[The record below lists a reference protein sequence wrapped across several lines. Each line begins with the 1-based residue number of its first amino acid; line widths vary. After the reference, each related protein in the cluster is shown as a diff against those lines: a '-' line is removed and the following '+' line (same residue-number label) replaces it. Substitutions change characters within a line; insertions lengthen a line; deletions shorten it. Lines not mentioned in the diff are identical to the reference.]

1 MPVEKIEDFVL
12 EFDQGLEAIKPK
24 KKKSKKKKVISKEE
38 TCIESLEK
46 LSKKM
51 SIISS
56 VFILIGVSILI
67 IAFPVCIVKFFLD
80 ILLPTWIAWIIAG
93 CCGFCIASSLL
104 EEIVG
109 KLKE

>member
-1 MPVEKIEDFVL
+1 MPVERIEDFVL

-24 KKKSKKKKVISKEE
+24 KKKSKKKKVVSKEE
-38 TCIESLEK
+38 MYIESLER

-51 SIISS
+51 SAISAA
-56 VFILIGVSILI
+56 FMLIGISLLI
-67 IAFPVCIVKFFLD
+67 IAFPVCIVKFILD
-80 ILLPTWIAWIIAG
+80 LLLPTWIAWIIAI
-93 CCGFCIASSLL
+93 CCGFCLASSLL

>member
-12 EFDQGLEAIKPK
+12 EYDQGLETIKPK
-24 KKKSKKKKVISKEE
+24 KKKSKKKKTVSKEE
-38 TCIESLEK
+38 TYLESLEK
-46 LSKKM
+46 FSNKM

-56 VFILIGVSILI
+56 VLILIGASLLI
-67 IAFPVCIVKFFLD
+67 IAFPVCIVKFILD
-80 ILLPTWIAWIIAG
+80 LLLPTWIAWIIAI
-93 CCGFCIASSLL
+93 CCGFCITSSLL